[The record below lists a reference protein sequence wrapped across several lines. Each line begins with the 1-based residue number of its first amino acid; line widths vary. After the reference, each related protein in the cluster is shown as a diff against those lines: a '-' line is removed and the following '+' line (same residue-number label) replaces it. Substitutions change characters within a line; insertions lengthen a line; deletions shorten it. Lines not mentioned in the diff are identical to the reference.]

1 MRMELS
7 GQDTAWPKRGNRRGS
22 VKPATTPARSLA
34 RSSARTASSSQ
45 SALPDETAPLDEKT
59 RLSRA
64 IGIARVICIMGIVY
78 VHAWTGRNGQDLQ
91 LFNDTSQGL
100 TRWALIDLMARSS
113 VPLLSMISGWL
124 VGPSFAKRGWQVFLK
139 GKARTVLLPM
149 VLWNALAIFFVSG
162 AAYLGLIYAPRPDT
176 WWWTIDELFCLITP
190 NDINVQIPFLRDLF
204 VCMLAVPLLVRL
216 PSRALIALAL
226 GALAWSLVP
235 VNPAPVVLQ
244 RPSILLFFITGLL
257 ARRHDL
263 AAWMASRPLALV
275 GAPYAVI
282 ATAKVWLEVVGVD
295 RGYNDP
301 LMLAGIDLAMRCAT
315 AIFFWAIAWRL
326 AASRVAAPLLKVE
339 PYMFLMFCAHLIM
352 IWLFGPLIGDHIF
365 GPIGSPAYPLFLIGQ
380 PFMVLG
386 ATVALGNL
394 MMRVAPR
401 ATRLLSGGRLHA
413 SRL

>member
-7 GQDTAWPKRGNRRGS
+7 GKDTVWPEHGNRRTS
-22 VKPATTPARSLA
+22 VKPATITL
-34 RSSARTASSSQ
+34 ARTADQTRPTS
-45 SALPDETAPLDEKT
+45 PDRQASIDEKT

-64 IGIARVICIMGIVY
+64 IAIARVICIMGIVY

-100 TRWALIDLMARSS
+100 MRWALIDLMARSS

-139 GKARTVLLPM
+139 GKARTVALPM
-149 VLWNALAIFFVSG
+149 VLWNALAILLVSG
-162 AAYLGLIYAPRPDT
+162 AAYLGLIYAPRPTT
-176 WWWTIDELFCLITP
+176 WWWTINELFCLITP
-190 NDINVQIPFLRDLF
+190 DDINVQIPFLRDLF

-216 PSRALIALAL
+216 PSRVLIGVALA
-226 GALAWSLVP
+226 AMAWSLMP
-235 VNPAPVVLQ
+235 VNPVPLLQ
-244 RPSILLFFITGLL
+244 RPSILLFFIAGLL

-263 AAWMASRPLALV
+263 AAWMASRPLVLV
-275 GAPYAVI
+275 GAPYIAVG
-282 ATAKVWLEVVGVD
+282 AVKVWLEVVGVD

-301 LMLAGIDLAMRCAT
+301 LMLAGVDLAMRCAT
-315 AIFFWAIAWRL
+315 AIFFWSIAWRL
-326 AASRVAAPLLKVE
+326 AASRVAGPLLKVE

-365 GPIGSPAYPLFLIGQ
+365 GPIGSPIYPLFLLGQ
-380 PFMVLG
+380 PFMVLA
-386 ATVALGNL
+386 ATVGLGNL
-394 MMRVAPR
+394 LMRVAPR
-401 ATRLLSGGRLHA
+401 AAKLLSGGRLHA

>member
-1 MRMELS
+1 MNS
-7 GQDTAWPKRGNRRGS
+7 ATKIDTRNVS
-22 VKPATTPARSLA
+22 VPP
-34 RSSARTASSSQ
+34 SAPSDQQAPS
-45 SALPDETAPLDEKT
+45 DGTAPLDEKT

-100 TRWALIDLMARSS
+100 MRWALIDLMARSS

-124 VGPSFAKRGWQVFLK
+124 VGPSFAKRGWRIFLQ
-139 GKARTVLLPM
+139 GKLRTVALPM
-149 VLWNALAIFFVSG
+149 VLWNALAILLVSG
-162 AAYLGLIYAPRPDT
+162 AAYLGLIYAPRPT
-176 WWWTIDELFCLITP
+176 TVWWTIDELFCLITP

-216 PSRALIALAL
+216 PSKVLIGVALA
-226 GALAWSLVP
+226 AMAWSLMP

-244 RPSILLFFITGLL
+244 RPSILLFFIAGLL
-257 ARRHDL
+257 ARRHTL
-263 AAWMASRPLALV
+263 AAWMASRPLLLV
-275 GAPYAVI
+275 GMPYLAI
-282 ATAKVWLEVVGVD
+282 GATKVWLEVVGID
-295 RGYNDP
+295 RGYNNP

-315 AIFFWAIAWRL
+315 AIFFWSIAWRL
-326 AASRVAAPLLKVE
+326 AASRVAAPLLKIE

-365 GPIGSPAYPLFLIGQ
+365 GPIGSPAYPLFLLGQ

-386 ATVALGNL
+386 ASVALGNL
-394 MMRVAPR
+394 MMRVTPR
-401 ATRLLSGGRLHA
+401 ATKLLSGGRLHA

>member
-1 MRMELS
+1 MTL
-7 GQDTAWPKRGNRRGS
+7 
-22 VKPATTPARSLA
+22 
-34 RSSARTASSSQ
+34 ARTADQ
-45 SALPDETAPLDEKT
+45 TRPTPPDRQAPLDEKT
-59 RLSRA
+59 HLSRA
-64 IGIARVICIMGIVY
+64 IAIARVICIMGIVY

-100 TRWALIDLMARSS
+100 MRWALIDLMARSS

-124 VGPSFAKRGWQVFLK
+124 VGPSFAKRGWKTFLK
-139 GKARTVLLPM
+139 GKLRTVALPM

-176 WWWTIDELFCLITP
+176 VWWTIDELFCLITP

-204 VCMLAVPLLVRL
+204 ICMLAVPLLVRL
-216 PSRALIALAL
+216 PSKVLIGVALA
-226 GALAWSLVP
+226 AMAWSLMP

-244 RPSILLFFITGLL
+244 RPSILLFFIAGLL
-257 ARRHDL
+257 ARRHHL
-263 AAWMASRPLALV
+263 AAWMASRPLVLM
-275 GAPYAVI
+275 GAPYI
-282 ATAKVWLEVVGVD
+282 AIGTVKVWLEVVGVD

-315 AIFFWAIAWRL
+315 AIFFWALAWRL
-326 AASRVAAPLLKVE
+326 AASRIAGPLLKVE

-352 IWLFGPLIGDHIF
+352 IWLLGPLIGDHIF
-365 GPIGSPAYPLFLIGQ
+365 GPIGSPAYPLFLLSQ

-394 MMRVAPR
+394 MMRVTPKA
-401 ATRLLSGGRLHA
+401 AKLLSGGRLHA
-413 SRL
+413 ARL